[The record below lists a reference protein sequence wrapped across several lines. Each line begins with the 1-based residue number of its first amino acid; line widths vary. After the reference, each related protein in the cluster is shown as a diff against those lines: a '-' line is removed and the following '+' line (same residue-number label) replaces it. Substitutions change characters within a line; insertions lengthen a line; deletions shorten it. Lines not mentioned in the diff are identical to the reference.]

1 VQTIEPERLLVRRV
15 LPFTPLVALAA
26 AALGWLLGGPDAAA
40 SAAIAIVVVT
50 GNFVAFALSVAWAA
64 RISPTMLALVALGG
78 YAVRLM
84 VFTVLLVLLNTL
96 AWFSPLAFV
105 AALVPAT
112 TALLIYEAK
121 ALSGRMQADLWTFDG
136 ANA

>member
-26 AALGWLLGGPDAAA
+26 AALGWLLGGPHAAA